1 MLRKGEPGAVHVL
14 NELLEAD
21 RQHRARLAEVETL
34 RAERNTLSQE
44 VGRVKRAGAD
54 PEPSLMERTRQVGER
69 LRVLDAELGPAET
82 RVRELL
88 LTLPN
93 YPDPE
98 VPVGAD
104 ESGNSEVRRWGD
116 IPALEAPR
124 AHWDLGVA
132 LGLLDFERA
141 SKIAGARFTVFTGRG
156 AALVRALQTL
166 MLDMHVRRHGC
177 TEVLPPFVVNADSMQ
192 GTGQL
197 PKFAADAFRLEGTD
211 LWLAPTAEVPV
222 TNMYRDEI
230 LDGEMLPI
238 RNVAYTPCWRSEA
251 GAAGR
256 DTRGLIRQHQFDKVE
271 LVHLVAPENSPAHLE
286 EIIAA
291 AAEVLEA
298 LRLPYRV
305 VEMCTGDLGF
315 SAARK
320 FDLEVWMPSYGRYVE
335 ISSCSNFRDFQARRA
350 RIRFRRRTGAAP
362 EFVHTLNGS
371 ALAIGRTIAALL
383 ENRQQPDG
391 SVHLPEVLA
400 PYLGG
405 ELRWD

>member
-1 MLRKGEPGAVHVL
+1 MLDLKTVRQDPDGARQAMLRKGEPGAVHVL

-98 VPVGAD
+98 VPVGTD

-238 RNVAYTPCWRSEA
+238 LDALTGAPIQRVRATISASKAGQSVGRQLEIAPSTPVVVMGHSTLD
-251 GAAGR
+251 AAGSVCAYA
-256 DTRGLIRQHQFDKVE
+256 DSYLIPGLFTFMVMR
-271 LVHLVAPENSPAHLE
+271 
-286 EIIAA
+286 
-291 AAEVLEA
+291 
-298 LRLPYRV
+298 LR
-305 VEMCTGDLGF
+305 T
-315 SAARK
+315 
-320 FDLEVWMPSYGRYVE
+320 
-335 ISSCSNFRDFQARRA
+335 
-350 RIRFRRRTGAAP
+350 
-362 EFVHTLNGS
+362 
-371 ALAIGRTIAALL
+371 
-383 ENRQQPDG
+383 
-391 SVHLPEVLA
+391 
-400 PYLGG
+400 
-405 ELRWD
+405 